1 MILSAS
7 RRTDLPNYYSDWF
20 LNRVREGFLDVR
32 NPFNARQISRISL
45 SPEVVDCI
53 VFWTKNPA
61 PMLGRLREL
70 ESYDFISSS
79 PSPGMGRRW
88 RPVCRTSGRC

>member
-45 SPEVVDCI
+45 SGPR
-53 VFWTKNPA
+53 TRA
-61 PMLGRLREL
+61 PCWSGW
-70 ESYDFISSS
+70 ES
-79 PSPGMGRRW
+79 
-88 RPVCRTSGRC
+88 